1 MKAKGLLHAV
11 ADTVA
16 DVEPQTLYKTL
27 INITAE
33 TQPDTLADE
42 GGVDGKD
49 TGHSLGNVEA
59 NLLLDAFTYTI
70 LEKET
75 KTL

>member
-11 ADTVA
+11 TDTVA

-33 TQPDTLADE
+33 TQADTLADAS
-42 GGVDGKD
+42 GVDGKD
-49 TGHSLGNVEA
+49 TVHSLGNVEA